1 MLQRLRLPSVQL
13 ALWTFFIWGVR
24 IKNADGSIGAIAL
37 SLLLI
42 GLAVIVLATRSNGF
56 AVVLLAGITIVVW
69 LLRIVDIAL
78 LSDHPAGFKVV
89 HVVLGLVSIVLAGR
103 CDAELNGRYRVRL
116 PGRRPAPG

>member
-1 MLQRLRLPSVQL
+1 VLQRLRLPSVQL
-13 ALWTFFIWGVR
+13 SLWTFFIWGVR
-24 IKNADGSIGAIAL
+24 IRNADGSVGAIAL

-56 AVVLLAGITIVVW
+56 AVVVLAGITIVVW
-69 LLRIVDIAL
+69 LVRIVDIAL
-78 LSDHPAGFKVV
+78 LSDHAAGFKAV
-89 HVVLGLVSIVLAGR
+89 HVVLGLVSLVLAGR